1 MSGIR
6 VWENEG
12 IRDIPVSELTPH
24 PDNANIGDVEAIKQS
39 IRVNGF
45 YAPIIAQA
53 STGYIIVG
61 NHRFRAAQELGAVTV
76 PAIFLD
82 VDDEQAMRL
91 MLADNRTAR
100 LGHDDTE
107 ALSAALTQ
115 LAESE
120 IGLVG
125 TGFSPL
131 DLQRLLVDIDR
142 PLEFPAEPAA
152 PRKREASTWILVAVP
167 DEFGECESF
176 SLRRADL
183 AALSPEDLNDVREA
197 LGLGRAPAGAI
208 LDMGIPEWR

>member
-1 MSGIR
+1 MR

-12 IRDIPVSELTPH
+12 IRDIPTSELTPH

-76 PAIFLD
+76 PVIFLD

-100 LGHDDTE
+100 LGHDDME
-107 ALSAALTQ
+107 ALSAALSQ
-115 LAESE
+115 LADSE
-120 IGLVG
+120 VGLLG
-125 TGFSPL
+125 TGFTPL
-131 DLQRLLVDIDR
+131 DLQKLLVETDER
-142 PLEFPAEPAA
+142 LVFPGEPAA
-152 PRKREASTWILVAVP
+152 PKAKRAPADWIIVANA
-167 DEFGECESF
+167 DDFGECESF
-176 SLRRADL
+176 SIRRSDL
-183 AALSPEDLNDVREA
+183 AALSPEDMNAVREA
-197 LGLGRAPAGAI
+197 LGLPRAAPGVFQ
-208 LDMGIPEWR
+208 DMGIPEWQ

>member
-1 MSGIR
+1 MK
-6 VWENEG
+6 VWESEG

-45 YAPIIAQA
+45 YSPIIAQA

-100 LGHDDTE
+100 LGHDDME
-107 ALSAALTQ
+107 ALSAALSQ

-120 IGLVG
+120 VGLLG
-125 TGFSPL
+125 TGFTPL
-131 DLQRLLVDIDR
+131 DLQKLLVETDR
-142 PLEFPAEPAA
+142 PLDFPSEPAA
-152 PRKREASTWILVAVP
+152 PKKRAPADWIIVANA
-167 DEFGECESF
+167 DSFGECESF
-176 SLRRADL
+176 SIRRSDL
-183 AALSPEDLNDVREA
+183 AGLSPEDLNSVREA
-197 LGLGRAPAGAI
+197 LGLGRATPGAI
-208 LDMGIPEWR
+208 QDMGIAEWL

>member
-1 MSGIR
+1 MTMKI
-6 VWENEG
+6 WESEG

-100 LGHDDTE
+100 LGHDDME
-107 ALSAALTQ
+107 ALSAALSQ

-120 IGLVG
+120 VGLLG
-125 TGFSPL
+125 TGYTPL
-131 DLQRLLVDIDR
+131 DLQKLLIDTDR
-142 PLEFPAEPAA
+142 PLDFPIEPAA
-152 PRKREASTWILVAVP
+152 PKKREVSTWVITANA
-167 DEFGECESF
+167 DSFGECESF
-176 SLRRADL
+176 SLRRADMTG
-183 AALSPEDLNDVREA
+183 LSPEDLNTVREA
-197 LGLGRAPAGAI
+197 LGLPRAKPGAI
-208 LDMGIPEWR
+208 LDMGIAEWQ

>member
-1 MSGIR
+1 MTIR

-12 IRDIPVSELTPH
+12 VRDIPVSELTPH

-76 PAIFLD
+76 PVIFLD

-100 LGHDDTE
+100 LGHDDME
-107 ALSAALTQ
+107 ALGAALSQ

-120 IGLVG
+120 VGLLG
-125 TGFSPL
+125 TGFTPL
-131 DLQRLLVDIDR
+131 DLQRLLIETDERLV
-142 PLEFPAEPAA
+142 FPPEPAA
-152 PRKREASTWILVAVP
+152 PKKRAPSSWTITAVP
-167 DEFGECESF
+167 DELGECESF

-183 AALSPEDLNDVREA
+183 AALSPEDLNAVREA
-197 LGLGRAPAGAI
+197 LGLGRATPGAI
-208 LDMGIPEWR
+208 LDMGIPEWQ